1 MDNIRQKNWF
11 SIAVYLVIASCIPL
25 FFFIFA
31 KTFSSYQPSHRNL
44 GRTPQTSLRQ
54 QDTSSIGAQQKKVF
68 MLLNKKISAGKAELV
83 YRGLVGQ
90 SRFQI
95 DVIVPEFDP
104 QVSYPYRFS
113 ISDAKK
119 SFRIL
124 NRNFKLISAK
134 KGALQ
139 IKQIR

>member
-1 MDNIRQKNWF
+1 MDNIRKKNWF
-11 SIAVYLVIASCIPL
+11 SAAVYLVIASGIPL

-31 KTFSSYQPSHRNL
+31 KTFSSYQPSQRNL
-44 GRTPQTSLRQ
+44 GRTPQTSPRQ
-54 QDTSSIGAQQKKVF
+54 QDSFSLDTKPKKVF
-68 MLLNKKISAGKAELV
+68 MLLNKKISAGKAVLV

-90 SRFQI
+90 SKFQI

-139 IKQIR
+139 IKQIK

>member
-1 MDNIRQKNWF
+1 MDNIRQKKWF
-11 SIAVYLVIASCIPL
+11 STAVFLVIASGIPL
-25 FFFIFA
+25 FFFIYA
-31 KTFSSYQPSHRNL
+31 KTFSSYQPSRGNL

-54 QDTSSIGAQQKKVF
+54 QNTSSISAQQKKVF

-90 SRFQI
+90 SKFQI

-119 SFRIL
+119 SFRL
-124 NRNFKLISAK
+124 VNRNFKLISAK

-139 IKQIR
+139 IEQIK

>member
-11 SIAVYLVIASCIPL
+11 STAVFLVIASCIPL
-25 FFFIFA
+25 FFFVYA
-31 KTFSSYQPSHRNL
+31 KTFSSYQPSRGNL
-44 GRTPQTSLRQ
+44 ERTPQTSLWQ
-54 QDTSSIGAQQKKVF
+54 EDTSSLGAQQKKVF
-68 MLLNKKISAGKAELV
+68 LRLNKKISAGKAELV

-90 SRFQI
+90 SKFQI

-134 KGALQ
+134 KGTLQ
-139 IKQIR
+139 IKQIK

>member
-1 MDNIRQKNWF
+1 MDNIREKNWF
-11 SIAVYLVIASCIPL
+11 SAAIYLVIASGIPL

-31 KTFSSYQPSHRNL
+31 KTFSSYQPSRGNL

-54 QDTSSIGAQQKKVF
+54 QDTFSLDAKQKKVF
-68 MLLNKKISAGKAELV
+68 MRLNKKISAGKAELV
-83 YRGLVGQ
+83 YRGLVGP
-90 SRFQI
+90 SKFQI

-104 QVSYPYRFS
+104 HVSYPYQFS

-119 SFRIL
+119 SFRIV

-134 KGALQ
+134 KGALR
-139 IKQIR
+139 IKQIK

>member
-1 MDNIRQKNWF
+1 MDNIRQKKWF
-11 SIAVYLVIASCIPL
+11 SIAVYLIIVSCIPL

-31 KTFSSYQPSHRNL
+31 KTFSPYQPSQGNL
-44 GRTPQTSLRQ
+44 GRTPQISHRQ
-54 QDTSSIGAQQKKVF
+54 QDTFSKGAQQKKVF
-68 MLLNKKISAGKAELV
+68 LLLNKKISAGKAELV

-90 SRFQI
+90 SKFQI

-139 IKQIR
+139 IKQIK

>member
-1 MDNIRQKNWF
+1 M
-11 SIAVYLVIASCIPL
+11 AIASCIPL
-25 FFFIFA
+25 FFFIYA
-31 KTFSSYQPSHRNL
+31 KTFSSYQPSRENI

-54 QDTSSIGAQQKKVF
+54 QNTPSIGAQQKKVT
-68 MLLNKKISAGKAELV
+68 MRLNKKISAGKAELV

-90 SRFQI
+90 SKFQI

-104 QVSYPYRFS
+104 QASYPYRFS

-139 IKQIR
+139 IKQIK

>member
-1 MDNIRQKNWF
+1 
-11 SIAVYLVIASCIPL
+11 
-25 FFFIFA
+25 
-31 KTFSSYQPSHRNL
+31 
-44 GRTPQTSLRQ
+44 
-54 QDTSSIGAQQKKVF
+54 
-68 MLLNKKISAGKAELV
+68 MLLNKKISAGKAVLV

-90 SRFQI
+90 SKFQI

-139 IKQIR
+139 IKQIK